1 MDKIHFLWLQKI
13 SNINKKLNLEEYINE
28 IYKYNEDII
37 EAFNNTKSILKD
49 SNLDLSIVECLLD
62 KNIIENTK

>member
-62 KNIIENTK
+62 KNIIA